1 MSETGNLPATN
12 RIFEIPDFPGND
24 KKREMGLREF
34 LFNPIDSRTPLSDA
48 SSTQKTYGTFRRQTG
63 PSEEVKKEWDE
74 RIQKMRETEK
84 RTRVLA
90 GRHCIA
96 GVPSVALRAKQ
107 FHGKNPYNC
116 LPVEAVADARYLRVE
131 GPIYKPDKLP
141 RLRKLPPLTNRH
153 CSVKRRYASSL
164 Y

>member
-1 MSETGNLPATN
+1 MTDSGRIPVAN
-12 RIFEIPDFPGND
+12 RLFEIPDFPGND
-24 KKREMGLREF
+24 KQREMGLREF
-34 LFNPIDSRTPLSDA
+34 LFNPIDSRNPVTETGA
-48 SSTQKTYGTFRRQTG
+48 IQKTYGMFKRQVG
-63 PSEEVKKEWDE
+63 PSDEVKKEWDD

-84 RTRVLA
+84 RARVLA
-90 GRHCIA
+90 GRHCIS

-131 GPIYKPDKLP
+131 GPIYKPEKLP

-153 CSVKRRYASSL
+153 CSGKRRYASSL